1 MHVYFR
7 RLDMNHPVVRQVLE
21 STNQSV
27 SLCIVKDLYVVQKDA
42 EIKRVCTVD
51 EEMDIKEKVSSLSP

>member
-1 MHVYFR
+1 
-7 RLDMNHPVVRQVLE
+7 MNHPIVKQVLG
-21 STNQSV
+21 STKQSV

-51 EEMDIKEKVSSLSP
+51 EEMDVKEKVSSL